1 MTICLL
7 LVVFAVSWYLY
18 MNSVDNYYDH
28 DDEPQD
34 EPEDKPKGPRK
45 PPSWVYVGGII
56 DNRNKTATAFFHD
69 FANNDDRELEMSYV
83 DSVSGDGLEM
93 SARAVCNRWNME
105 EAEALRNTGSMEAGN
120 PPGTK

>member
-28 DDEPQD
+28 NDEPQD

-45 PPSWVYVGGII
+45 PPEWCYVGGII
-56 DNRNKTATAFFHD
+56 DNVHKTATAFFHD
-69 FANNDDRELEMSYV
+69 FANDDDRELEMSYV

-105 EAEALRNTGSMEAGN
+105 EAEALRNTGSIGAGN